1 MTENEAINELQTN
14 IDLPFGSTV
23 SDEASEIAIQALEE
37 VRQYRA
43 IIGLTIDDLKALEKD
58 EVQTIGDALK
68 IFSEWHK
75 YRAIGTVEDVEFYK
89 KCYDEE
95 SYEYCGEYGT
105 DTCGC
110 KRRMEHLEKKVA
122 EIDAIGT
129 IEEFKALKEKKPISK
144 NGISICPMCG
154 VLLRSET

>member
-1 MTENEAINELQTN
+1 MTENRCIELLKKMKHMFTETCAKIDENTALDMAVEAIE
-14 IDLPFGSTV
+14 
-23 SDEASEIAIQALEE
+23 EIQ
-37 VRQYRA
+37 
-43 IIGLTIDDLKALEKD
+43 
-58 EVQTIGDALK
+58 
-68 IFSEWHK
+68 K

-129 IEEFKALKEKKPISK
+129 IDEFKALKEKNEPKKSEWKYYRKENIATCKNCSYEHYLGTYHQYATNYCPNCGSK
-144 NGISICPMCG
+144 MT
-154 VLLRSET
+154 ET